1 MKGVKCTLN
10 NNYRVHRSTDVI
22 SFVLLSYR
30 CIPYLLLTKSIQFF
44 FIDTEGNGL
53 IFEKNIECH
62 KIVISFIVSRKKL
75 EGFCEL
81 LIQLDTART
90 TQFSARE

>member
-1 MKGVKCTLN
+1 M
-10 NNYRVHRSTDVI
+10 
-22 SFVLLSYR
+22 
-30 CIPYLLLTKSIQFF
+30 SIKFF

-62 KIVISFIVSRKKL
+62 KIAISFIVSRKKL

-81 LIQLDTART
+81 LIQLDTAST
-90 TQFSARE
+90 TQFSAREWGDSHSTSDTELNWTHYIFNILFFLSSIYSS

>member
-30 CIPYLLLTKSIQFF
+30 CILYLLLTISIQFF
-44 FIDTEGNGL
+44 SIDTKGNGL
-53 IFEKNIECH
+53 IFEKNTECH
-62 KIVISFIVSRKKL
+62 KIAISSIVSRKKL

-90 TQFSARE
+90 THFSTRE